1 MVLINVQ
8 DPAAADS
15 TSDVVSLEL
24 PSSYRHGKEVTLR
37 SSAPEGLASSDA
49 SEVSHGGRQIRPDG
63 KATGTPVGRS
73 MKVYGTTF
81 TAEVEPGTAQLIT
94 LTR

>member
-1 MVLINVQ
+1 MPAPAVLILGRWQVVRSLAAYKP
-8 DPAAADS
+8 PAVPQAAS
-15 TSDVVSLEL
+15 
-24 PSSYRHGKEVTLR
+24 RK
-37 SSAPEGLASSDA
+37 
-49 SEVSHGGRQIRPDG
+49 IRPDG

-73 MKVYGTTF
+73 VKVHGTTF